1 MTTIKNKKIILTKG
15 DTLDVTLEI
24 TLPDGSPYSVSAGD
38 EIRFALKQ
46 GFSDKDVLIRKI
58 IPHDTMRLRIESSE
72 TKQLKAGSQPYRY
85 DIQIT
90 MEDGTV
96 DTIIDRGEL
105 VVTEEVD

>member
-1 MTTIKNKKIILTKG
+1 MTTIKGKKIIITKG
-15 DTLDVTLEI
+15 DTLDLTLEI
-24 TLPDGSPYSVSAGD
+24 TLPDGSPYPVQAGD

-46 GFSDKDVLIRKI
+46 SFSDKDVLIRKI
-58 IPHDTMRLRIESSE
+58 IPHDTMRLRIESAE
-72 TKQLKAGSQPYRY
+72 TKQLKTGSQPYCY

-90 MEDGTV
+90 MEDGSV